1 MQRAMLYVRG
11 NDTERQREICEAYAK
26 KNGFYIKGTTE
37 SLPQAFERSVEY
49 DVLITAG
56 VTRISRDKRNY
67 DKIIDMFDDEGITV
81 KIAD

>member
-11 NDTERQREICEAYAK
+11 DNTEAQRAICEAYAK
-26 KNGFYIKGTTE
+26 KNGFYIKGVTE

-56 VTRISRDKRNY
+56 VTRISRDKRNF
-67 DKIIDMFDDEGITV
+67 DKIIDMFEDEGITV
-81 KIAD
+81 IIAD